1 MGISAHRTRNSGKAS
16 PGWPAQGLHLLA
28 WRARHSHTEVWM
40 PSISARTAITV
51 HGITAS
57 TTTTR

>member
-16 PGWPAQGLHLLA
+16 PGRPAQGLQLERL
-28 WRARHSHTEVWM
+28 RARHSQTEVWM

-51 HGITAS
+51 QGITAS
-57 TTTTR
+57 SATTR